1 MSAVLAC
8 LRSVRDYSL
17 IIIMAFLKE
26 AFILCRLP
34 SEEELVGV
42 CDGNKEDQVIVSCKS
57 KGISIIKVIIFEYL
71 SQISSVGIARGDFCF
86 VCEFVTN
93 YTSLAK
99 SDTYQFNF
107 INF

>member
-1 MSAVLAC
+1 M
-8 LRSVRDYSL
+8 RDCSL

-57 KGISIIKVIIFEYL
+57 KGISIIKVIIFRYL
-71 SQISSVGIARGDFCF
+71 SQISSVYVYRA
-86 VCEFVTN
+86 E
-93 YTSLAK
+93 
-99 SDTYQFNF
+99 
-107 INF
+107 